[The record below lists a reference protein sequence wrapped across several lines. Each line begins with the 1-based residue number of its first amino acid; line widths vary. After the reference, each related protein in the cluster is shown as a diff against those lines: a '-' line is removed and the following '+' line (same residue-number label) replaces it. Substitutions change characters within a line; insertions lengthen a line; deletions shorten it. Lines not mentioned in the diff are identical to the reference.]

1 MSSSDRRTEAIF
13 REHGGVLRTSTA
25 ISFGIHPR
33 SLYRLRD
40 QGLIEQISR
49 GVYRWS
55 GLPPLSQPDLVAV
68 STRVPIG
75 VICTI
80 SALAFHEI
88 TTQIPHQVHIALLR
102 GSAKPRIHHPPVQI
116 YRFSKRSFSAGIV
129 SHSIDGSIIRIYS
142 AGKTVADCFKFRNRI
157 GIDVAVEGLRLCLE
171 HGLATPAEIEEF
183 ARICRVERVMGP
195 YLEAM
200 L

>member
-1 MSSSDRRTEAIF
+1 MTSSDRRTEAIF
-13 REHGGVLRTSTA
+13 REHSGVLRTSTA
-25 ISFGIHPR
+25 ISLGIHPR

-88 TTQIPHQVHIALLR
+88 TTQIPHKVHIALPR

-116 YRFSKRSFSAGIV
+116 YRFSKRSFLAGIV
-129 SHSIDGSIIRIYS
+129 SHSIDGSSMRIYS
-142 AGKTVADCFKFRNRI
+142 AGKTVADCFKFRNSI
-157 GIDVAVEGLRLCLE
+157 GIDVAIEGLRLCLE
-171 HGLATPAEIEEF
+171 RRLATPAEIEEF
-183 ARICRVERVMGP
+183 AGICRVERVMGP